1 MTGTETSTREKLLN
15 VTERLLL
22 ESGYEAVSVRAV
34 CVAAGVNP
42 AAVHYHFGS
51 KVGLVTALLEARLGP
66 LWAEALPEVTADYV
80 MPIGTAVQ
88 IVVDPIATLAA
99 DPAGR
104 LYLHL
109 LARLLLARNE
119 IEWTRKWFTV
129 TPWARI
135 LSAQVAGLSERDAA
149 RRWMMAFELI
159 FVQFGDPLAG
169 DRRLTDEQ
177 VMALRDFVTA
187 GLSAPVARP

>member
-1 MTGTETSTREKLLN
+1 MTRIETSTREHLLN

-34 CVAAGVNP
+34 CTAAGVNP

-51 KVGLVTALLEARLGP
+51 KVGLVTALLETRLGP
-66 LWAEALPEVTADYV
+66 LWADALPDVAGDCA
-80 MPIGTAVQ
+80 MSIDTAVR

-119 IEWTRKWFTV
+119 VAWTQRWFTV

-135 LSAQVAGLSERDAA
+135 LSAQVAGLSERDAVH
-149 RRWMMAFELI
+149 RWLLAFELI

-169 DRRLTDEQ
+169 DRRLTDEK
-177 VMALRDFVTA
+177 VRNLRDFVAA
-187 GLSAPVARP
+187 GLSAPVAGS